1 MVAGCEINDNPFA
14 PLCRACKDK
23 IAAEGDAT
31 PIAWMPRDHRFVE
44 KLATPDVTIADI
56 IGDVD
61 PIRAA
66 RGGRDLSDEL
76 TIHYGLLP
84 RANRGIFAINE
95 LPDLAGKIQVGLFN
109 IMQEGDIQ
117 IKGYPLRLPLDVLI
131 VFTANPEDYT
141 ARGKI
146 ITPLKDRIGA
156 EIRTHYPSTVAEGM
170 TVTNQEAWVG
180 RDPARKIDVPEYLRE
195 VIEEIAFQ
203 AREDKRVDKRSGVS
217 QRLPIT
223 TLESAVSSAEQ
234 RAARTGE
241 KCGIARIADIYAAM
255 PAITGKLE
263 LEYEGELKGADTIAR
278 ELIRSAVGR
287 VFSKRFGEV
296 SFQPVIQWFE
306 LGGELKLPEAGEHR
320 RALRTTLENPRA
332 DGTCRQAR
340 RQRSQRR
347 RLCISSS
354 RNDSRRPLGASPH
367 RPQRRARLLRGKAA
381 ATGAARESES
391 PAPAIQLAV
400 SNRKQRVRGNSSSGA
415 LGPTM
420 KFIKYGKYVGEPADA
435 IDLEELVKKLGNFFL
450 QSGFESQFYGVSEM
464 DPEKSMEAL
473 KDAILRALQEGDLM
487 PEGAMSD
494 ELREMLQNPNARQ
507 NQEVKDLIEKL
518 MERMAQEGYI
528 NPQQPPQVTPP
539 PQSSARGQVGEAQER
554 DTEARFEITD
564 KTIDFLGFKTLQDL
578 LGSLG
583 RSSFGR
589 HATRDLATGI
599 ETSGASRQYEFGD
612 TMNLDISETLFN
624 AVRRDGAKVPVE
636 ITYKDLMVHQ
646 CEYYSSCA
654 TVVLLDCSHSMI
666 LYGEDRFTPAK
677 RVAMALSHLIRT
689 QYPGDTLNL
698 VLFHDSAE
706 EVPIGELARVQV
718 GPYYTNTREGLRMA
732 QRILLRQKKDMRQII
747 MITDGKPSAL
757 TLEDGRIYKNAFG
770 LDPFVVGQTLEEVN
784 KCKRAGILIN
794 TFMLASD
801 YSLINFVQKITEMCR
816 GKAYFTTPYTLGQY
830 LLMDYMQRKTK
841 QIH

>member
-1 MVAGCEINDNPFA
+1 M
-14 PLCRACKDK
+14 
-23 IAAEGDAT
+23 
-31 PIAWMPRDHRFVE
+31 
-44 KLATPDVTIADI
+44 
-56 IGDVD
+56 
-61 PIRAA
+61 
-66 RGGRDLSDEL
+66 
-76 TIHYGLLP
+76 
-84 RANRGIFAINE
+84 
-95 LPDLAGKIQVGLFN
+95 
-109 IMQEGDIQ
+109 
-117 IKGYPLRLPLDVLI
+117 
-131 VFTANPEDYT
+131 
-141 ARGKI
+141 
-146 ITPLKDRIGA
+146 
-156 EIRTHYPSTVAEGM
+156 
-170 TVTNQEAWVG
+170 
-180 RDPARKIDVPEYLRE
+180 
-195 VIEEIAFQ
+195 
-203 AREDKRVDKRSGVS
+203 
-217 QRLPIT
+217 PIT

-306 LGGELKLPEAGEHR
+306 LGGELKLPELA
-320 RALRTTLENPRA
+320 TTAERYEQLSKIQGL
-332 DGTCRQAR
+332 DGSYRQAR
-340 RQRSQRR
+340 RQRSQRCGRRRSSRRDDPR
-347 RLCISSS
+347 RLYGRIA
-354 RNDSRRPLGASPH
+354 AS
-367 RPQRRARLLRGKAA
+367 AAVKSA
-381 ATGAARESES
+381 ATS
-391 PAPAIQLAV
+391 
-400 SNRKQRVRGNSSSGA
+400 RKSRGNPSSASARIRIARAGNSTNSSN
-415 LGPTM
+415 LGVRSIASHWGQTM

-494 ELREMLQNPNARQ
+494 ELREMLQESQRPAKPGSER
-507 NQEVKDLIEKL
+507 LIEKL

-539 PQSSARGQVGEAQER
+539 PQSSARGQVGDAQER

-599 ETSGASRQYEFGD
+599 ETSGASRLYEFGD
-612 TMNLDISETLFN
+612 TLNLDISETLFN